1 MSSKLIS
8 ALSAFSAVNILTIN
22 ANPSGSGL
30 DYNPPYHILDR
41 GKFMSDPSAN
51 EIQSPYSQRQMKL
64 SALIQSAGLEAIVVN
79 PGPSLLYLTGLNFHL
94 MERPVVAIFGS
105 NRIPLLVIPEL
116 EIAKVENLPFSTRIF
131 TYGDNP
137 ATWPAIFQQ
146 AVSAALLD
154 GRRVGIEPRRLRVL
168 EYRLL
173 ESPAPQAQFVSAEAT
188 LAQLRQQKDP
198 SEISAMRQAVN
209 IAQRALQQTIPQV
222 KLGMRAAEL
231 ASELTLQLLRAGAQ
245 PEFPFTPIVSFGP
258 DTANPH
264 AVPGERR
271 LAPGELLLIDW
282 GAKYQDYVSDLTRT
296 FAIGEVDPELERV
309 AQIVA
314 QANAAGRAAA
324 KPGAPAGSVDHAARQ
339 VIEQAGYGQYFTH
352 RTGHGI
358 GMEEH
363 EDPYLFGENEQPLL
377 PGMTFTVEPGI
388 YFQGRAGV
396 RIEDDILITQ
406 DGSETL
412 SDLPRELIRIV
423 A

>member
-1 MSSKLIS
+1 
-8 ALSAFSAVNILTIN
+8 
-22 ANPSGSGL
+22 
-30 DYNPPYHILDR
+30 
-41 GKFMSDPSAN
+41 MSDSPAN
-51 EIQSPYSQRQMKL
+51 ESQSPYPERQRKL
-64 SALIQSAGLEAIVVN
+64 SSLLQSAGLEAMAVN
-79 PGPSLLYLTGLNFHL
+79 PGSSLLYLTGLNFHL
-94 MERPVVAIFGS
+94 MERPVVAIFSS

-116 EIAKVENLPFSTRIF
+116 EIAKVEDLPFPTRVF

-137 ATWPAIFQQ
+137 ATWPDIFQQ
-146 AVSAALLD
+146 AVNAALLD

-173 ESPAPQAQFVSAEAT
+173 QSPAPQAQFVSAEAT

-198 SEISAMRQAVN
+198 SEIAAIRQAVK
-209 IAQRALQQTIPQV
+209 IAQHALQETIPQV
-222 KLGMRAAEL
+222 KLGMSANEL

-245 PEFPFTPIVSFGP
+245 PEFPFAPIVSFGP

-264 AVPGERR
+264 AAPGERR
-271 LAPGELLLIDW
+271 LASGELLLIDW

-296 FAIGEVDPELERV
+296 FAVGEVDPELERV
-309 AQIVA
+309 AKIVA

-324 KPGAPAGSVDHAARQ
+324 RPGATAGSVDQAARQ
-339 VIEQAGYGQYFTH
+339 VIEQAGYGAYFTH

-363 EDPYLFGENEQPLL
+363 EDPYLFNENEQPLL

-396 RIEDDILITQ
+396 RIEDDVAITK
-406 DGSETL
+406 DGAETL
-412 SDLPRELIRIV
+412 SDLPRELIRIL
-423 A
+423 